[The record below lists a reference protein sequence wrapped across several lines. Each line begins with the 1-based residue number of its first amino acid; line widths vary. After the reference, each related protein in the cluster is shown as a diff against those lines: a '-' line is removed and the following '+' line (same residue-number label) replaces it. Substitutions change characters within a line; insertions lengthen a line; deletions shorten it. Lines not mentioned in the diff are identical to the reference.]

1 MRAIFQKRVEKL
13 KKETAGKDIDLVLLI
28 DRENFIYFTGITE
41 VECTG
46 LLMPQKGD
54 VEIACLWLAAPFI
67 KKKIDHEKVD
77 GYLFPQSNLGEKIA
91 EMIGRMVG
99 KHNPRIGVGK
109 HFLDLNVFEALQK
122 AFPAVEFV
130 NVSEEIY
137 RVRACKDD
145 QEMKL
150 IKKAT
155 EIVQIGMGEAIN
167 CIKPGINEVQVISEA
182 EYAMRNAGSEGSPFR
197 MQAVAGKRQ
206 LLPHP
211 IATNQPIGDNQT
223 IVIHL
228 GASYQGYCSKMCRT
242 VSLGEVK
249 KPVKDLY
256 ETLLQAQQASIKA
269 LKPGVPVK
277 DVYQEAYSIIWEAGY
292 DKYFIDD
299 IGHGIGIRQSEFY
312 PVIGKT
318 RSHVI
323 EKGMV
328 VDLIFPTIYHP
339 EFGGPRVT
347 DIIYVGDE
355 GPEILTDYPREL
367 IELKR

>member
-1 MRAIFQKRVEKL
+1 MKEIFQKRVNKL
-13 KKETAGKDIDLVLLI
+13 TKEVEKKEVDLVLLI

-41 VECTG
+41 VECMG
-46 LLMPQKGD
+46 LLIPQKGEI
-54 VEIACLWLAAPFI
+54 EIACLWLAAPFI

-77 GYLFPQSNLGEKIA
+77 GYFFPQSNLGEKIS
-91 EMIGRMVG
+91 EMIGRMTN
-99 KHNPRIGVGK
+99 KAKPRIGVGK
-109 HFLDLNVFEALQK
+109 YFLDLNVFEALK
-122 AFPAVEFV
+122 KDFPDIEFV

-137 RVRACKDD
+137 RVRACKDN
-145 QEMKL
+145 QEMEL

-155 EIVQIGMGEAIN
+155 EIVEIGMEAAISSV
-167 CIKPGINEVQVISEA
+167 KPGVKEVQILSEA

-211 IATNQPIGDNQT
+211 IATDQTVEKNQT
-223 IVIHL
+223 VVIHL
-228 GASYQGYCSKMCRT
+228 GASYQGYCSKICRT
-242 VSLGEVK
+242 ISLGEAK

-256 ETLLQAQQASIKA
+256 DTLLEAQQAAIQA
-269 LKPGVPVK
+269 LKPGVPVSE
-277 DVYQEAYSIIWEAGY
+277 VYQEAFSIVWEAGY

-312 PVIGKT
+312 PVIGKN
-318 RSHVI
+318 RPHFI

-339 EFGGPRVT
+339 DFGGPRVT
-347 DIIYVGDE
+347 DIIFVGE
-355 GPEILTDYPREL
+355 KGPEILTKFPRKFMEL
-367 IELKR
+367 EI